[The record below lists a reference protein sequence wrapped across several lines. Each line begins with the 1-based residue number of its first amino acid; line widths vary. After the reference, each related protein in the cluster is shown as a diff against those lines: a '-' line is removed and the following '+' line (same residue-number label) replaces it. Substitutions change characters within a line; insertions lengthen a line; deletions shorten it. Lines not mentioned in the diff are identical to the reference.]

1 MWIKGMCLKCE
12 NEEEVAEITA
22 EMDELEIL
30 YEVEGLKIRFL
41 DDPDE
46 ENLPKGLKKKRE
58 DWWKTI

>member
-1 MWIKGMCLKCE
+1 MWIKGMSLKCE
-12 NEEEVAEITA
+12 NEAEVAEITA

-30 YEVEGLKIRFL
+30 YKVEGLKIRFL

-46 ENLPKGLKKKRE
+46 ENLPKWLKKKRE